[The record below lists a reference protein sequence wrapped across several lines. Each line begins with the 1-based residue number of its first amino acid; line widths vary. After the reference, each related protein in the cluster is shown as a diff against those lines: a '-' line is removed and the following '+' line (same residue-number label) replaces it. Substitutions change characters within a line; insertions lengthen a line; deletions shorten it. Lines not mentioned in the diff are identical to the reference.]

1 MSVYVTVWHFGT
13 ILDVIENATKV
24 SEKDNN

>member
-1 MSVYVTVWHFGT
+1 MSVCVTVWHFGT